1 MAADIL
7 PATAITE
14 EFASEPMRGV
24 QTSPCRWDEKAEEV
38 HMCHGLYGEVC
49 GGRLTCL
56 KLARQ
61 VHNLAGWRTQMST
74 NPRRTSSPSGGR
86 IRRLL
91 GKNVRALSFIPR
103 ERRFYDLFEQ
113 QAAVIVRSAGLL
125 EQALADVANLPVR
138 QREIKDLEHQGDEI
152 TREIVLTLNRIFVT
166 PFDHEDIYA
175 LASGLD
181 DILDYIEE
189 VADTANLYG
198 ITTIPQHARE
208 LASLLA
214 RAVAQLE
221 QAIGKLESGKGID
234 EHSAEVHRLEDVGD
248 STSRRAIAEL
258 FHNQYPPLEVIKLK
272 DLYGLLEDA
281 LDRCE
286 TVANVLEGITTK
298 NA

>member
-1 MAADIL
+1 MSDPRRTI
-7 PATAITE
+7 
-14 EFASEPMRGV
+14 S
-24 QTSPCRWDEKAEEV
+24 SS
-38 HMCHGLYGEVC
+38 
-49 GGRLTCL
+49 GGRL
-56 KLARQ
+56 R
-61 VHNLAGWRTQMST
+61 S
-74 NPRRTSSPSGGR
+74 
-86 IRRLL
+86 IL

-113 QAAVIVRSAGLL
+113 QAATIVRSAGLL
-125 EQALADVANLPVR
+125 ERALTDAADLLAY

-152 TREIVLTLNRIFVT
+152 THEIVLTLNRTFVT

-208 LASLLA
+208 LARLLA
-214 RAVAQLE
+214 QAVTQLE
-221 QAIGKLESGKGID
+221 QAIRKLESGKGID

-258 FHNQYPPLEVIKLK
+258 FRTQHPPLEVIKLK

-286 TVANVLEGITTK
+286 TVANVLEGIATK

>member
-1 MAADIL
+1 
-7 PATAITE
+7 
-14 EFASEPMRGV
+14 
-24 QTSPCRWDEKAEEV
+24 
-38 HMCHGLYGEVC
+38 
-49 GGRLTCL
+49 
-56 KLARQ
+56 
-61 VHNLAGWRTQMST
+61 MSD
-74 NPRRTSSPSGGR
+74 PPRTSASPPSTG
-86 IRRLL
+86 RRLRNIL

-113 QAAVIVRSAGLL
+113 QAATIVRSASVL
-125 EQALADVANLPVR
+125 ERALADAANLPAC
-138 QREIKDLEHQGDEI
+138 QREIKDLEHQGDEL
-152 TREIVLTLNRIFVT
+152 TQEIVHTLNRTFVT

-198 ITTIPQHARE
+198 ITTIPEPARE
-208 LASLLA
+208 LANLLA
-214 RAVAQLE
+214 QAVVQLE
-221 QAIGKLESGKGID
+221 QAIGKLEFGRGNG
-234 EHSAEVHRLEDVGD
+234 EHSAEVHRLEDAGD

-258 FHNQYPPLEVIKLK
+258 FRGQHQPLEVIKLK

>member
-1 MAADIL
+1 MADA
-7 PATAITE
+7 P
-14 EFASEPMRGV
+14 
-24 QTSPCRWDEKAEEV
+24 
-38 HMCHGLYGEVC
+38 
-49 GGRLTCL
+49 
-56 KLARQ
+56 
-61 VHNLAGWRTQMST
+61 
-74 NPRRTSSPSGGR
+74 RTSASSSSTGR
-86 IRRLL
+86 WLRNVL

-113 QAAVIVRSAGLL
+113 QAATIVHSASLL
-125 EQALADVANLPVR
+125 ERALADVANLPTR
-138 QREIKDLEHQGDEI
+138 RREIKTLEHRGDEI
-152 TREIVLTLNRIFVT
+152 THEVVRTLNRTFVT

-189 VADTANLYG
+189 VADTTNLYR
-198 ITTIPQHARE
+198 ITTIPEHARE
-208 LASLLA
+208 LARLLA
-214 RAVAQLE
+214 QAVAQLE

-258 FHNQYPPLEVIKLK
+258 FSGQHPLLEVIKQK

-286 TVANVLEGITTK
+286 DVANVLEGIATK

>member
-1 MAADIL
+1 
-7 PATAITE
+7 
-14 EFASEPMRGV
+14 
-24 QTSPCRWDEKAEEV
+24 
-38 HMCHGLYGEVC
+38 
-49 GGRLTCL
+49 
-56 KLARQ
+56 
-61 VHNLAGWRTQMST
+61 MS
-74 NPRRTSSPSGGR
+74 NPRRTSSASPPSRGR
-86 IRRLL
+86 LRSILS
-91 GKNVRALSFIPR
+91 KNVRALSFIPR

-113 QAAVIVRSAGLL
+113 QAATIVRSADLL
-125 EQALADVANLPVR
+125 ERALADVANLPTR
-138 QREIKDLEHQGDEI
+138 RREIKALEHQGDEI
-152 TREIVLTLNRIFVT
+152 TRETVLTLNRTFVT

-189 VADTANLYG
+189 VADTANLYR
-198 ITTIPQHARE
+198 ITIIPEPARE
-208 LASLLA
+208 LTRLLA

-248 STSRRAIAEL
+248 STSRHAIAEL
-258 FHNQYPPLEVIKLK
+258 FRSQHPALEVIKLK